1 MEIVKDPYETLY
13 QTATPVTE
21 DEFSDVVETANRA
34 LKLLKKHRGGIGL
47 AANQVGHT
55 KRWFVSQLFKIV
67 INPVVLDSSDA
78 VEEAQEGCLS
88 KPGQEY
94 KVSRPSSIKVQ
105 WLSKKGTLINRKLA
119 GLEAKVFL
127 HELDH
132 LNGINI
138 WNK

>member
-13 QTATPVTE
+13 QISTSVEPH
-21 DEFSDVVETANRA
+21 EFSDVVKSANQA
-34 LKLLKKHRGGIGL
+34 LKLLKKQRGGIGL

-67 INPVVLDSSDA
+67 INPVVLESSDE

-105 WLSKKGTLINRKLA
+105 WLSKKGKTINRKLSE
-119 GLEAKVFL
+119 LEARVFL